1 MTICVCVCVYVRY
14 RTNLNVVGMG
24 SKLLGVLG
32 RTLRWS
38 SDGQKFK
45 KLILKKL
52 FFFTRNA
59 KEAGKQTETG
69 NSNGGGNVGGNGK
82 RLIGRFDHPPTQFFC
97 TVRSVLT
104 FCKHHLIS
112 HYIGPLRA
120 VFVWKYEG

>member
-45 KLILKKL
+45 KLILKNC
-52 FFFTRNA
+52 FFLLETQKKRENRRRR
-59 KEAGKQTETG
+59 ETVTGAGTWEGTG
-69 NSNGGGNVGGNGK
+69 NDLLVDLTTRRRNFFVLS
-82 RLIGRFDHPPTQFFC
+82 GRF
-97 TVRSVLT
+97 
-104 FCKHHLIS
+104 
-112 HYIGPLRA
+112 
-120 VFVWKYEG
+120 